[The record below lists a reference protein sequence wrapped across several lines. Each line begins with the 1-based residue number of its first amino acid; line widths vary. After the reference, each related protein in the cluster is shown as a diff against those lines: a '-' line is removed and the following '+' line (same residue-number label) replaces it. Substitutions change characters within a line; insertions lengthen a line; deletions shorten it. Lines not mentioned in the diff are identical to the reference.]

1 MMARHNYHRDRA
13 EDATA
18 QAVAEAAALRQRV
31 TELEREN
38 RELRDR
44 LATITQPSPH
54 TTPHT
59 THQPETQP
67 RGTF

>member
-38 RELRDR
+38 RELRDH
-44 LATITQPSPH
+44 LATITRVNPH
-54 TTPHT
+54 PK
-59 THQPETQP
+59 P
-67 RGTF
+67 RIDDTAEA